1 MSRLLKMMLRLLLL
15 LGCLLAPGC
24 KLVSPMSWSNQ
35 QRSPVVFPQRPTAD
49 EMVRAINSNAAPIRQ
64 LDTDNASIS
73 TPGFPPLRANL
84 ALERPRKFRLRGQ
97 LLGPEVDVGSNDEL
111 FWMWIKHNAEP
122 GIYYARHDDY
132 ATSPTRRMLPIDP
145 SWLVEALGVIQLDPL
160 ATFQGPTAA
169 GPERLELRTRVP
181 GPQGDVTRVFVV
193 HEKYGWVLEQR
204 VLDDRGQLLASAVS
218 SQHQYYPDVGVSL
231 AQKVELS
238 VPAAEMAVTLN
249 VRNYR
254 INGLGQS
261 PTLLWTM
268 PTMDGV
274 PLVDI
279 SRPPSGSTT
288 PASSGPNLPNSALRN
303 SAQLNSALP
312 NSGEPNSM
320 FPSRTTIVTPEVNS
334 IRPGGPNAATA
345 SGQLR
350 YRGFSE
356 RR

>member
-1 MSRLLKMMLRLLLL
+1 MNGTLRLACYGLLLL
-15 LGCLLAPGC
+15 NGLAAPAC
-24 KLVSPMSWSNQ
+24 KTFAPLSWNNQ
-35 QRSPVVFPQRPTAD
+35 QRSPIIFPQTPTAD
-49 EMVRAINSNAAPIRQ
+49 EVVRAINSNAAPIRQ
-64 LDTDNASIS
+64 LDTDNATIS

-84 ALERPRKFRLRGQ
+84 ALERPKKFRLRGQ

-111 FWMWIKHNAEP
+111 FWMWIKHNSEP

-132 ATSPTRRMLPIDP
+132 ASSPTRRLLPIDP

-160 ATFQGPTAA
+160 ATYQGPTQA
-169 GPERLELRTRVP
+169 GPDRLELRTKVP
-181 GPQGDVTRVFVV
+181 SPQGDVTRVFIV
-193 HEKYGWVLEQR
+193 HQKYGWVLEQR

-218 SQHQYYPDVGVSL
+218 SQHQYYPDVAVSL
-231 AQKVELS
+231 AQRVELN
-238 VPAAEMAVTLN
+238 VPTAEMAITLN

-279 SRPPSGSTT
+279 SRPPNGMANPGGATPGPANPGQMGPGQPVNAISPNRTSMLFPDVSPGMTT
-288 PASSGPNLPNSALRN
+288 PA
-303 SAQLNSALP
+303 
-312 NSGEPNSM
+312 
-320 FPSRTTIVTPEVNS
+320 
-334 IRPGGPNAATA
+334 TA
-345 SGQLR
+345 GRQLR
-350 YRGFSE
+350 YRGFTE

>member
-1 MSRLLKMMLRLLLL
+1 MSRLIGMVLRMLLLI
-15 LGCLLAPGC
+15 GCLSAPAC

-35 QRSPVVFPQRPTAD
+35 QRSPVIFPQRPTAD

-181 GPQGDVTRVFVV
+181 SPQGDVTRVFIV

-204 VLDDRGQLLASAVS
+204 VLDERGQLLASAVS

-279 SRPPSGSTT
+279 SRPPNG
-288 PASSGPNLPNSALRN
+288 PANPAISNPALSNSAFSN
-303 SAQLNSALP
+303 PAFP
-312 NSGEPNSM
+312 NSGLANPAFPNPA
-320 FPSRTTIVTPEVNS
+320 FPNRGAVVMPEINPV
-334 IRPGGPNAATA
+334 RPGGPSATTA